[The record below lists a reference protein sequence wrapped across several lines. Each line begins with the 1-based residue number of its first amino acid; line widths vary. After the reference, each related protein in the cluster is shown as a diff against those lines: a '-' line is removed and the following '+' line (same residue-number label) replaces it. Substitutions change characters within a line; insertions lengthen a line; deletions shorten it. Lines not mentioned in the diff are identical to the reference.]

1 MAASAPKQL
10 RLAADKRSLIVVW
23 SDHAHEFRAE
33 YLRVCSPSAEIRG
46 HGGDWQI
53 VGGKREVSIQ
63 RVEPVGRYAVRLVFS
78 DGHDSGIYSWDGLA
92 ELEAQEARWWP
103 RYLERLQ
110 GYGMSRDAADNV
122 VPLNALK
129 PQGGAERN

>member
-23 SDHAHEFRAE
+23 PDHAHEFRAE